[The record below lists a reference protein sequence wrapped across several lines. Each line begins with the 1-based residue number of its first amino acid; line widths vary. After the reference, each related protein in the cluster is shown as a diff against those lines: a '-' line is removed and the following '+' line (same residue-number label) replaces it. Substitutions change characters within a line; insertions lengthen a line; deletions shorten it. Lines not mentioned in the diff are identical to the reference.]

1 MSDQDRRP
9 SGAVHHDVAADAP
22 RTFVDAAP
30 EAPRTFVDA
39 APEAPRTF
47 VDAAPEAP
55 RTFVD
60 AAPEAPRTFV
70 DGAPEAPGTFV
81 DAPAGP
87 STATS
92 VDGGE
97 QAGAATAPSAHVS
110 INLPPPL
117 AARYRVIRELAPGAE
132 ADVVEAEALAD
143 GRRVAIKIFRARD
156 FSADAAQVEAL
167 DRVGREYVVDVLE
180 RDHYGQKWWEVM
192 PYLAH
197 GSIADLRAGDSRPW
211 APEVVRDVLGQV
223 STALA
228 HVHAE
233 QLVHRDVKP
242 QNLLVASLQPLHVVL
257 GDFGLARVLA
267 AAREQHSTSRTIAY
281 APPEATA
288 GVVSAAWDWWSLGMT
303 VLELLVGRHP
313 FQGPDGRWQ
322 SDNVMLA
329 TVLDA
334 RGIPLTAVSDDRWRL
349 LLQGLLTYDHLAR
362 WGHEQVTSWLSGGS
376 PAVQRPSVAQESD
389 RPRVRPFVFKGAE
402 YTDPRELAQAML
414 ADSAETARLTSGL
427 AIRAPQSAL
436 LLSWLRTQGHDVQ
449 ELTDSRAPE
458 RAQALL
464 LTMLDPSAH
473 PVSQGF
479 GVAADE
485 LPQLVQAAAAHNWG
499 GREAAVIESLRTSG
513 ALGVLS
519 RLDGQSGLALVE
531 DTWQRTSFQL
541 DTLIGRL
548 PGDVQERV
556 RPRVG
561 LARGMLLVHAAI
573 GDGTVPPPDAAPED
587 ALAQPWYADLV
598 RQAPTAP
605 DGVARVALADVT
617 AGLAAELTVQ
627 QRTAAQLR
635 ERQELERRRVAAEQK
650 QFLAG
655 AKRARSTDQ
664 VLAWAAII
672 SSFVFGPL
680 GVWLGVLSLRQASRY
695 HLPKHK
701 RAWFAVVIGVI
712 TTLNLIGR
720 IFS

>member
-1 MSDQDRRP
+1 LSDQDRGP
-9 SGAVHHDVAADAP
+9 AGPIEHDVTTNAP

-30 EAPRTFVDA
+30 EAPRTFVDGV
-39 APEAPRTF
+39 PEAPRTF
-47 VDAAPEAP
+47 VDGVPEAP

-60 AAPEAPRTFV
+60 GVPEAPRTFV

-81 DAPAGP
+81 DVPAGA
-87 STATS
+87 TATPA
-92 VDGGE
+92 DGGE
-97 QAGAATAPSAHVS
+97 QAGAATAPSAHVG

-117 AARYRVIRELAPGAE
+117 AERYRVIRELAPGAE
-132 ADVVEAEALAD
+132 ADVVEAEALD
-143 GRRVAIKIFRARD
+143 GGRRVAIKVFRARD
-156 FSADAAQVEAL
+156 FSADAAQIEAL
-167 DRVGREYVVDVLE
+167 DRVGRQYVVDVLE

-197 GSIADLRAGDSRPW
+197 GSIADVRAGDSRPW

-223 STALA
+223 ATALA

-242 QNLLVASLQPLHVVL
+242 QNLLVASIQPLHVVL

-334 RGIPLTAVSDDRWRL
+334 RGVPLTAVPDDRWRL

-362 WGHEQVTSWLSGGS
+362 WGHEQVMSWLGGGS
-376 PAVQRPSVAQESD
+376 PAVQRPPVAQEPD
-389 RPRVRPFVFKGAE
+389 RPRVRPYVFKGAE
-402 YTDPRELAQAML
+402 YTDPRKLARAML
-414 ADSAETARLTSGL
+414 ADPAETARLTSGL

-436 LLSWLRTQGHDVQ
+436 LLSWLRALGHDVQ
-449 ELTDSRAPE
+449 ELTDSRSPE

-485 LPQLVQAAAAHNWG
+485 LPQLVHAAAAANWQ
-499 GREAAVIESLRTSG
+499 GREAAAVESLRTSG

-519 RLDGQSGLALVE
+519 RLDGQSRLAVVE

-541 DTLIGRL
+541 DTLVGRL
-548 PGDVQERV
+548 PGEVQERV
-556 RPRVG
+556 RPLVG
-561 LARGMLLVHAAI
+561 LARGMLLVHAAS
-573 GDGTVPPPDAAPED
+573 GDATVPAPDTAPQD
-587 ALAQPWYADLV
+587 ALAQPWYADLLQPA
-598 RQAPTAP
+598 RTAP
-605 DGVARVALADVT
+605 DGAARVALADVT
-617 AGLAAELTVQ
+617 GRLAAELTVQ

-635 ERQELERRRVAAEQK
+635 ERQELERRRVAAERQ
-650 QFLAG
+650 QYAAG
-655 AKRARSTDQ
+655 EKRARTFDQ
-664 VLAWAAII
+664 VLAWAALITA
-672 SSFVFGPL
+672 FFFGPL
-680 GVWLGVLSLRQASRY
+680 GLGLGIYSLRQAFRY
-695 HLPKHK
+695 RMPRHK
-701 RAWFAVVIGVI
+701 RAWIAVVVGVI
-712 TTLNLIGR
+712 TTLGLIGQ
-720 IFS
+720 IGN